1 MKRASRD
8 AIDVAG
14 AQVTLVEG
22 ASFCVSGPSGDL
34 QGRGQGL
41 FVSDTR
47 ILSTWVL
54 QVDGQEV
61 EPLAATRVEPFEAEF
76 VGRAAVRP
84 GQVEPTVVVERH
96 RYVGAGMREDI
107 TLRNYGH
114 EPAGV
119 EVRLLV
125 DCDFADLFE
134 VKENRPI
141 GGRPVQR
148 RAVGSDLVLWTEHG
162 DGRGVRVSA
171 AEATATEQGLRFAT
185 VVPAHGS
192 WSARVEVVASISG
205 AEIEAPFPLH
215 EEVEQTAPARR
226 MQGWRD
232 SIPDIT
238 VEDPALSRAL
248 SRSEEDLGALRIVDP
263 AYPEDDVVAAGAP
276 WFMALFGR
284 DSLITGWMTLPFSPD
299 LTMGTLRTLARMQ
312 GKVRDDMSEEEPG
325 RILHEVRRGADLS
338 QALGGHGVYYGSID
352 STPLFLMLLGRAL
365 QWGVPWEQIEP
376 LLGHAQAAARWI
388 LEHGDRDGDGFVEY
402 QRTSD
407 RGLLNQGWKDSADS
421 ICFADGRPAHGP
433 IALAEVQGYCYA
445 ALLAMAQLEERR
457 GDDRAASRWREHAG
471 RLRERF
477 HEAFWMPDQQY
488 YALALDGDKRQVDA
502 IASNAGHC
510 LWTGIVPD
518 EFAGAVAD
526 RLLSPEMFTGFGI
539 RTLATTSARYNPVS
553 YHNGSVWPHDS
564 AICAAGLARYGFSE
578 HAQRVSDGLLD
589 AATAFDGRLPELF
602 CGFDRSEQQ
611 VPVRYPTS
619 CSPQAWAAAVPF
631 ELLRIA
637 LKLEPSTNGLDVGAT
652 PNRVG
657 SVSID
662 KLPFEQRSHS
672 VRADRSSGTVTSEH
686 DTADHDAAAQKEGFR

>member
-1 MKRASRD
+1 MKHASRD

-22 ASFCVSGPSGDL
+22 ASFCVSGVSGDL
-34 QGRGQGL
+34 HDAHGQGL
-41 FVSDTR
+41 FVHDTR

-54 QVDGQEV
+54 QVDGHEV

-76 VGRAAVRP
+76 VGRAPVRP

-96 RYVGAGMREDI
+96 RYVGSGMREDI
-107 TLRNYGH
+107 TLRNYGQ

-125 DCDFADLFE
+125 DGDFADLFE
-134 VKENRPI
+134 VKENRPVT
-141 GGRPVQR
+141 GRGVR
-148 RAVGSDLVLWTEHG
+148 RRPVGSDLLVWTEHG
-162 DGRGVRVSA
+162 DGRGIRVSA
-171 AEATATEQGLRFAT
+171 PGATATEQGLRFTT

-192 WSARVEVVASISG
+192 WSTRVEVVASVSG
-205 AEIEAPFPLH
+205 DEIAAPFPLH
-215 EEVEQTAPARR
+215 TAVEQAAPARR

-263 AYPEDDVVAAGAP
+263 AYPDDDVVAAGAP

-284 DSLITGWMTLPFSPD
+284 DSLLTGWMTLPFSPD

-312 GKVRDDMSEEEPG
+312 GTKLDPMSEEEPG
-325 RILHEVRRGADLS
+325 RILHEVRRGADRS
-338 QALGGHGVYYGSID
+338 VALGGNSVYYGSID
-352 STPLFLMLLGRAL
+352 STPLFLMLLGHAL
-365 QWGVPWEQIEP
+365 RWGVPWERIEP
-376 LLGHAQAAARWI
+376 LLGAAEAAARWI
-388 LEHGDRDGDGFVEY
+388 IEYGDRDGDGFVEY

-407 RGLLNQGWKDSADS
+407 RGLLNQGWKDSVDA
-421 ICFADGRPAHGP
+421 ICFADGRQARGP

-457 GDDRAASRWREHAG
+457 GDGAAASLWRDHAQ

-477 HEAFWMPDQQY
+477 HEAFWMPEHEY

-518 EFAGAVAD
+518 AAAAAVAD
-526 RLLSPEMFTGFGI
+526 RLLSPEMFTGYGV
-539 RTLATTSARYNPVS
+539 RTLGTSNARYNPVS

-564 AICAAGLARYGFSE
+564 TLVASGLARYGFRE
-578 HAQRVSDGLLD
+578 HAQRISDGLLD

-602 CGFDRSEQQ
+602 CGFDRSDQP

-637 LKLEPSTNGLDVGAT
+637 LGLEPSGGGLDVGAT
-652 PNRVG
+652 PRRVG

-662 KLPFEQRSHS
+662 KLRFEERSHS
-672 VRADRSSGTVTSEH
+672 VRADGSSGTVTRE
-686 DTADHDAAAQKEGFR
+686 ADAANEEEGSR

>member
-1 MKRASRD
+1 MKHASRD
-8 AIDVAG
+8 TIDVAG

-22 ASFCVSGPSGDL
+22 ASFCVSGVSGDL
-34 QGRGQGL
+34 HGARGQGL
-41 FVSDTR
+41 FVQDTR

-54 QVDGQEV
+54 QVDGSEV

-76 VGRAAVRP
+76 VGRAPVRP

-96 RYVGAGMREDI
+96 RYVGSGMREDI
-107 TLRNYGH
+107 TLRNYGQ

-134 VKENRPI
+134 VKENRPVP
-141 GGRPVQR
+141 GRDVR
-148 RAVGSDLVLWTEHG
+148 RRPVGSDLLVWTEHG
-162 DGRGVRVSA
+162 DGRGIRVSA
-171 AEATATEQGLRFAT
+171 PDATATEHGLRFTT

-192 WSARVEVVASISG
+192 WSTRIEIVASVSG
-205 AEIEAPFPLH
+205 DEIDAPFPLH
-215 EEVEQTAPARR
+215 TAVEQTAPARR

-232 SIPDIT
+232 SIPDIS

-263 AYPEDDVVAAGAP
+263 EYPDDDVVAAGAP

-284 DSLITGWMTLPFSPD
+284 DSLLTGWMTMPFSPD
-299 LTMGTLRTLARMQ
+299 LAMGTLRTLARMQ
-312 GKVRDDMSEEEPG
+312 GTKLDALSEEEPG
-325 RILHEVRRGADLS
+325 RILHEVRRGADRSL
-338 QALGGHGVYYGSID
+338 ALGGNSVYYGSVD
-352 STPLFLMLLGRAL
+352 STPLFLMLLGHAVR
-365 QWGVPWEQIEP
+365 WGVPWEQIAP
-376 LLGHAQAAARWI
+376 LMGAAEAAARWI
-388 LEHGDRDGDGFVEY
+388 VEYGDRDGDGFVEY

-407 RGLLNQGWKDSADS
+407 RGLLNQGWKDSVDS
-421 ICFADGRPAHGP
+421 ICFADGRQAHGP

-445 ALLAMAQLEERR
+445 ALLAMAHLEERR
-457 GDDRAASRWREHAG
+457 GDGAAADRWRDHAQ

-477 HEAFWMPDQQY
+477 HEAFWMPEQQY

-518 EFAGAVAD
+518 EAAAPVAE
-526 RLLSPEMFTGFGI
+526 RLLSPEMFTGFGV
-539 RTLATTSARYNPVS
+539 RTLGTSNARYNPVS

-564 AICAAGLARYGFSE
+564 ALVASGLARYGFRE
-578 HAQRVSDGLLD
+578 HAQRISDGLLD

-602 CGFDRSEQQ
+602 CGFDRSEQP

-637 LKLEPSTNGLDVGAT
+637 LGLEPSGNGLDVGAT
-652 PNRVG
+652 PQRVG

-662 KLPFEQRSHS
+662 KLRFEERSHS
-672 VRADRSSGTVTSEH
+672 VRADRSSGTVTRELDAEH
-686 DTADHDAAAQKEGFR
+686 DQEKP

>member
-8 AIDVAG
+8 AIDVTG

-22 ASFCVSGPSGDL
+22 ASFCVSDVSGDL
-34 QGRGQGL
+34 HGGRGQGL
-41 FVSDTR
+41 FVQDTR

-76 VGRAAVRP
+76 VGRAPVRP

-107 TLRNYGH
+107 TLHNYGP

-119 EVRLLV
+119 EVRLVV

-134 VKENRPI
+134 VKENRAVS
-141 GGRPVQR
+141 GRGVQR
-148 RAVGSDLVLWTEHG
+148 RAVGSDLLVWTEHG

-171 AEATATEQGLRFAT
+171 AEATATEQGLRFTT

-192 WSARVEVVASISG
+192 WSARVEVVASVSG
-205 AEIEAPFPLH
+205 DEIEAPFPLH
-215 EEVEQTAPARR
+215 TAVEQTAPARR

-248 SRSEEDLGALRIVDP
+248 ARSEEDLGALRIVDP
-263 AYPEDDVVAAGAP
+263 AYPDDDVVAAGAP

-312 GKVRDDMSEEEPG
+312 GTRRDDLSEEEPG

-365 QWGVPWEQIEP
+365 RWGVPWEQIEP
-376 LLGHAQAAARWI
+376 LLPAAEAAARWVV
-388 LEHGDRDGDGFVEY
+388 EHGDRDGDGFVEY

-433 IALAEVQGYCYA
+433 IALAEVQGYSYA
-445 ALLAMAQLEERR
+445 ALLAMADLEARR
-457 GDDRAASRWREHAG
+457 GDEEAARGWRERAE
-471 RLRERF
+471 RLRVRF
-477 HEAFWMPDQQY
+477 HEAFWMPDQQF

-510 LWTGIVPD
+510 LWTGIVP
-518 EFAGAVAD
+518 EEVAPAVAD
-526 RLLSPEMFTGFGI
+526 RLLSPEMFTGFGV
-539 RTLATTSARYNPVS
+539 RTLGTANVRYNPVS
-553 YHNGSVWPHDS
+553 YHNGSVWPHDT
-564 AICAAGLARYGFSE
+564 AIVTAGLARYGFTDQ
-578 HAQRVSDGLLD
+578 AQRVSDGLLD

-602 CGFDRSEQQ
+602 CGFDRAEQQ

-637 LKLEPSTNGLDVGAT
+637 LGMEPSSTGLDVGAT
-652 PNRVG
+652 PERVG
-657 SVSID
+657 SVAID
-662 KLPFEQRSHS
+662 NLPFEQRSHR
-672 VRADRSSGTVTSEH
+672 VRADRSSGTVAPEREH
-686 DTADHDAAAQKEGFR
+686 ATAEEGQ